1 MIKPKTWVETLIIT
15 YFLSQSN
22 LGGRGGGLILREGGE
37 ARSSLLSAA
46 LFVLYEMI
54 S

>member
-22 LGGRGGGLILREGGE
+22 LGGEVNTDQGREGRLGHPY
-37 ARSSLLSAA
+37 SPPHFSC
-46 LFVLYEMI
+46 YMK
-54 S
+54 

>member
-22 LGGRGGGLILREGGE
+22 LGGGGLILREGGE

>member
-22 LGGRGGGLILREGGE
+22 LGGGGGLILIEGG
-37 ARSSLLSAA
+37 RGG
-46 LFVLYEMI
+46 
-54 S
+54 

>member
-22 LGGRGGGLILREGGE
+22 LGGGLILREGGE

>member
-22 LGGRGGGLILREGGE
+22 LGGGGGVNTEGGRGG
-37 ARSSLLSAA
+37 
-46 LFVLYEMI
+46 
-54 S
+54 

>member
-22 LGGRGGGLILREGGE
+22 LGVVVGGGGGGLILIEGG
-37 ARSSLLSAA
+37 RGG
-46 LFVLYEMI
+46 
-54 S
+54 